1 VARPT
6 VLLCAIA
13 LGFGCSGTIDE
24 GQQVAGLSPAQQLA
38 LDAWLQLAQPA
49 FVAAT
54 CVMCHD
60 PNDPTYDATMA
71 QGAPPYLAGSSQV
84 DQRDSLIA
92 TMPAIVDLDAPR
104 TSMVLTKG
112 LHEGPALDAVSA
124 SNILMWITYERSAR
138 LGSDLPITAPYTMM
152 DCTGGSAGSTTCP
165 LNSIDLTP
173 AGAAGTLTFTE
184 TPLTNDQGQEDDID
198 LEAMTI
204 TAGASGLHV
213 VHPWFGTI
221 PAAGSGSGSSG
232 VQLDPLD
239 SFAAIDMELAPNATL
254 VLGGETFSNFVHTD
268 PLVVQF
274 DVLTG
279 SD

>member
-6 VLLCAIA
+6 VLLCAVA
-13 LGFGCSGTIDE
+13 FAFGCSGTIDE
-24 GQQVAGLSPAQQLA
+24 GQQVAGLTPAQQLA
-38 LDAWLQLAQPA
+38 LNAWLQLAQPS

-60 PNDPTYDATMA
+60 PDDPTYDPTMA
-71 QGAPPYLAGSSQV
+71 AGAPPYLEGSSQV
-84 DQRDSLIA
+84 DQRDTVIA
-92 TMPAIVDLDAPR
+92 TMPAVVDLNSPR

-124 SNILMWITYERSAR
+124 TNILTWITYERDAR
-138 LGSDLPITAPYTMM
+138 LGSNLPTTAPYTMM

-165 LNSIDLTP
+165 INSIDTTP
-173 AGAAGTLTFTE
+173 AGAAGKITFTE

-198 LEAMTI
+198 VEGLTI

-213 VHPWFGTI
+213 VHPLFGTI
-221 PAAGSGSGSSG
+221 PAAGSGSGSG
-232 VQLDPLD
+232 TTYDPLD
-239 SFAAIDMELAPNATL
+239 RFSSIDMELAPNATL
-254 VLGGETFSNFVHTD
+254 MLGGQTFVNFVHTD
-268 PLVVQF
+268 PIVVQF